1 MRLMEGLGNRW
12 PSARSTGSHPRF
24 LRTIGLMSRILATS
38 PRSIGLRMWT
48 TWMSSSEA
56 ARALH
61 SLRPEKGRVSKVNQ
75 VSCSS
80 TFDAFVRC
88 VLDGSS
94 GRTSRARSQASTGA
108 LSDSSCPKWTRSGMV
123 WHGEYWMRSSSVWP
137 SDASVCSLSEAL
149 EPCVP
154 RKYYLSAKA
163 CRGIIRRAETRGK
176 PLPENLRA
184 ALENQIA
191 ALEEGNTEPP
201 TTEDV

>member
-1 MRLMEGLGNRW
+1 MKTTVIQLTES
-12 PSARSTGSHPRF
+12 PC
-24 LRTIGLMSRILATS
+24 TIVS
-38 PRSIGLRMWT
+38 
-48 TWMSSSEA
+48 
-56 ARALH
+56 H

-94 GRTSRARSQASTGA
+94 GRTCRARSQASTGA

-176 PLPENLRA
+176 PLPENLRR

-191 ALEEGNTEPP
+191 ALEEETEPP
-201 TTEDV
+201 TTEDA